1 MIAVSKAMF
10 PAVPSAH
17 VPALNVLAAGVPLSL
32 VLTALALLAT
42 LATIRSACADDE
54 AADLRQIVVTA
65 TRTEQ
70 PLDQTGSSLSVISA
84 QDLEQR
90 QTLIVTDILAQ
101 TPGLIVSR
109 NGGPGQDTNLYI
121 RGAEPGESLVLID
134 GIRIND
140 PSSPDGE
147 PILGDLLNNDIER
160 IEILRGPQSTLYG
173 SDAIGGVIDI
183 LTQRGGATPL
193 SLRLQAQGGSFDSQ
207 QFNAA
212 ANGTDGPMEYGAAA
226 NYYGTRGVSA
236 ADARNGNTEPDG
248 YVNFDAT
255 ANVRLHATE
264 NLSLDLRGFYIRS
277 RTEID
282 GYPPP
287 NYNFQDDA
295 EYGENYLRAG
305 YAALNLAL
313 FDSSLTQRVA
323 VIASDSDRRFFGQF
337 DPVSY
342 AFTPAENFYASG
354 GATRIE
360 YQGVIELGAAN
371 EITYGAEHQLST
383 LSTDSLPDYGTG
395 PTSGRDRVTGY
406 YGEWQRTIA
415 RQLTLTGGVR
425 YDDDDAFGGH
435 TTLKA
440 AAAWQLFQGNTILRA
455 NYGGGFKAPTLY
467 QLYSEYSNPTQ
478 ALRAETADGWEAGAD
493 QLLFDRQL
501 RATLTY
507 FDRHE
512 QNAIDFFNCYDELVP
527 SGACVLREAEGGYYY
542 NVGRSRSSGY
552 ESELVFRPGSSFS
565 AWVNYTNMK
574 AIDLAT
580 GLELARRPH
589 SSANVGLTWTPE
601 PRTSLGASFSY
612 VGSRFDD
619 DADTTRL
626 SSNTSVNLY
635 ASYALGAHLQLF
647 GRIENLFDNLAEPT
661 FGYGA
666 VTRGCFA
673 GLRAT
678 L

>member
-1 MIAVSKAMF
+1 MITHPKAAF
-10 PAVPSAH
+10 VA
-17 VPALNVLAAGVPLSL
+17 VLAFLGL
-32 VLTALALLAT
+32 VHTA
-42 LATIRSACADDE
+42 RADDD
-54 AADLRQIVVTA
+54 AADLQQIVVSA
-65 TRTEQ
+65 TRTAQ
-70 PLDQTGSSLSVISA
+70 PLDKTGSSLSVISA
-84 QDLEQR
+84 AELDQR
-90 QTLIVTDILAQ
+90 QTLVVTDILAQ
-101 TPGLIVSR
+101 IPGLTVSR

-140 PSSPDGE
+140 PGSPDGE
-147 PILGDLLNNDIER
+147 PILGDLLNNDIDR

-173 SDAIGGVIDI
+173 SDAIGGVVNI

-193 SLRLQAQGGSFDSQ
+193 SLRLQAQGGTFDTQ
-207 QFNAA
+207 QFNLA
-212 ANGTDGPMEYGAAA
+212 ANGTEGVLDYGAAA

-277 RTEID
+277 RAEID

-287 NYNFQDDA
+287 DYSFQDDA
-295 EYGENYLRAG
+295 EFGDNTLRAG
-305 YAALNLAL
+305 YAALNVSL
-313 FDSSLTQRVA
+313 FDGRLTQRVA
-323 VIASDSDRRFFGQF
+323 LIASDSDRRFYGAF
-337 DPVSY
+337 DPVTF

-354 GATRIE
+354 GATRVE

-371 EITYGAEHQLST
+371 ELTYGAERQLST
-383 LSTDSLPDYGTG
+383 LSTDSLPDYGAG
-395 PTSGRDRVTGY
+395 PTTGRDRITGY
-406 YGEWQRTIA
+406 YGEWQGTIA
-415 RQLTLTGGVR
+415 RQLTLTGGLR
-425 YDDDDAFGGH
+425 YDDDHEFGSH
-435 TTLKA
+435 TTLKV

-467 QLYSEYSNPTQ
+467 QLFSQYSNPTQ
-478 ALRAETADGWEAGAD
+478 ALRAETADGWEVGAD
-493 QLLFDRQL
+493 QLLLDKRL

-507 FDRHE
+507 FERHE
-512 QNAIDFFNCYDELVP
+512 QNAIDFFNCYDETTPV
-527 SGACVLREAEGGYYY
+527 GACLLREAEGGYYY
-542 NVGRSRSSGY
+542 NVGRSRSNGY
-552 ESELVFRPGSSFS
+552 EAELVFRPGATFS
-565 AWVNYTNMK
+565 AWANYTNMK

-580 GLELARRPH
+580 GLALARRPH
-589 SSANVGLTWTPE
+589 VSGNVGLTWTPQ
-601 PRTSLGASFSY
+601 PRTSLGASVSY
-612 VGSRFDD
+612 VGARFDD
-619 DADTTRL
+619 GADTTRL
-626 SSNTSVNLY
+626 SSNTTVNLY

-647 GRIENLFDNLAEPT
+647 GRIENLLDNVSEPT

>member
-1 MIAVSKAMF
+1 MIAHPMARWVA
-10 PAVPSAH
+10 
-17 VPALNVLAAGVPLSL
+17 VLAALGLIH
-32 VLTALALLAT
+32 TA
-42 LATIRSACADDE
+42 RADDE
-54 AADLRQIVVTA
+54 AADLQQIVVSA
-65 TRTEQ
+65 TRTAQ
-70 PLDQTGSSLSVISA
+70 PLDKTGSSLSVISA
-84 QDLEQR
+84 ADLDQR
-90 QTLIVTDILAQ
+90 QTLVVSDILAQ
-101 TPGLIVSR
+101 TPGLTVSR
-109 NGGPGQDTNLYI
+109 NGGPGQLTSLYI

-147 PILGDLLNNDIER
+147 PILGDLLNNDIDR

-173 SDAIGGVIDI
+173 SDAIGGVVNI
-183 LTQRGGATPL
+183 LTQRGGTGPL
-193 SLRLQAQGGSFDSQ
+193 SLRVEAQGGTFDSQ

-212 ANGTDGPMEYGAAA
+212 ANGTDGPIDYGAAA
-226 NYYGTRGVSA
+226 DYYGTRGVSA

-248 YVNFDAT
+248 YVNFGAT

-264 NLSLDLRGFYIRS
+264 ALSLDLRGFYLRS

-287 NYNFQDDA
+287 DYSFQDDA
-295 EYGENYLRAG
+295 EFGDNYLRAG
-305 YAALNLAL
+305 YAALNASL
-313 FDSSLTQRVA
+313 FDGRLTQRVA
-323 VIASDSDRRFFGQF
+323 LIASDSDRRFYGAF
-337 DPVSY
+337 DPVTY

-354 GATRIE
+354 GATRVE

-371 EITYGAEHQLST
+371 ELTYGAERQLST

-395 PTSGRDRVTGY
+395 PTTGRDRITGY
-406 YGEWQRTIA
+406 YGEWQSTIA

-425 YDDDDAFGGH
+425 YDDDHEFGGH
-435 TTLKA
+435 TTLKV
-440 AAAWQLFQGNTILRA
+440 AAAWQLFQGHTTLRA

-467 QLYSEYSNPTQ
+467 QLFSPYSNPTQ
-478 ALRAETADGWEAGAD
+478 PLRAETADGWEIGAD
-493 QLLFDRQL
+493 QLLLDKRL

-507 FDRHE
+507 FERHE

-527 SGACVLREAEGGYYY
+527 VGACVLREAEGGYYY
-542 NVGRSRSSGY
+542 NVGRSRARGY
-552 ESELVFRPGSSFS
+552 ESELVFRAGATVS
-565 AWVNYTNMK
+565 AWANYTNMQ

-580 GLELARRPH
+580 GLQLARRPH
-589 SSANVGLTWTPE
+589 TSANVGLTWTPE

-612 VGSRFDD
+612 VGARFDD
-619 DADTTRL
+619 GADSVPL
-626 SSNTSVNLY
+626 SSNTALNLY

-647 GRIENLFDNLAEPT
+647 GRIENLFDNTSEPA

>member
-1 MIAVSKAMF
+1 MIASRTAIVI
-10 PAVPSAH
+10 AVFAAVCSH
-17 VPALNVLAAGVPLSL
+17 QLA
-32 VLTALALLAT
+32 
-42 LATIRSACADDE
+42 RADDE
-54 AADLRQIVVTA
+54 PNDLQKIVVTA

-70 PLDQTGSSLSVISA
+70 PLEQTGSSLSVISA
-84 QDLEQR
+84 ADLEQR
-90 QTLIVTDILAQ
+90 QTLFVTDILAQ
-101 TPGLIVSR
+101 TPGLTVSR

-147 PILGDLLNNDIER
+147 PILGDLLNNDIDR

-173 SDAIGGVIDI
+173 SDAIGGVINV

-193 SLRLQAQGGSFDSQ
+193 SLRVQAQGGTFDTQ
-207 QFNAA
+207 QFDAA

-287 NYNFQDDA
+287 RYITFQDDA
-295 EYGENYLRAG
+295 EFGDNYLRAG

-313 FDSSLTQRVA
+313 FDSRFTQRVA
-323 VIASDSDRRFFGQF
+323 VIASDSDRRFFGAF
-337 DPVSY
+337 DPVTY

-354 GATRIE
+354 GATRVE
-360 YQGVIELGAAN
+360 YQGVIELGGAS
-371 EITYGAEHQLST
+371 EFTYGAEHQLST

-395 PTSGRDRVTGY
+395 PTTGRDRVTGY
-406 YGEWQRTIA
+406 YGEWQSTIA

-425 YDDDDAFGGH
+425 YDDDHEFGGH

-467 QLYSEYSNPTQ
+467 QLFSEYSNPTQ
-478 ALRAETADGWEAGAD
+478 ALRAETADGWEVGAD
-493 QLLFDRQL
+493 QLLLDKRL

-507 FDRHE
+507 FDRDE
-512 QNAIDFFNCYDELVP
+512 RNAIDFFNCYDELVP
-527 SGACVLREAEGGYYY
+527 VGACVLREAEGGYYY
-542 NVGRSRSSGY
+542 NVGRSRVTGY
-552 ESELVFRPGSSFS
+552 EAEIVFRALTSLN
-565 AWVNYTNMK
+565 AWVNYTNMN
-574 AIDLAT
+574 AIDQIT
-580 GLELARRPH
+580 RLELARRPH
-589 SSANVGLTWTPE
+589 TSANVGLTWTPQ

-612 VGSRFDD
+612 VSARFDD

-626 SSNTSVNLY
+626 SSNATVNLY
-635 ASYALGAHLQLF
+635 ASYALGDHLQLF
-647 GRIENLFDNLAEPT
+647 GRIENLFDNVAEPT
-661 FGYGA
+661 YGYGA

>member
-1 MIAVSKAMF
+1 MIASRTAIVIAMF
-10 PAVPSAH
+10 AAVCSP
-17 VPALNVLAAGVPLSL
+17 
-32 VLTALALLAT
+32 LLA
-42 LATIRSACADDE
+42 RADDE
-54 AADLRQIVVTA
+54 SSDLQKIVVTA

-84 QDLEQR
+84 ADIEQR
-90 QTLIVTDILAQ
+90 QTLFVTDILAQ
-101 TPGLIVSR
+101 TPGLTVSR

-147 PILGDLLNNDIER
+147 PILGDLLNNAIER
-160 IEILRGPQSTLYG
+160 IEVLRGPQSTLYG
-173 SDAIGGVIDI
+173 SDAIGGVINI

-193 SLRLQAQGGSFDSQ
+193 SLRVQAQGGSFDTQ
-207 QFNAA
+207 QFDAA
-212 ANGTDGPMEYGAAA
+212 ANGSDGPMEYGAAA

-255 ANVRLHATE
+255 ANVRLHANE

-287 NYNFQDDA
+287 NYSFQDDA
-295 EYGENYLRAG
+295 EFGENYLQAG

-313 FDSSLTQRVA
+313 FEGSFTQRVA
-323 VIASDSDRRFFGQF
+323 VIASDSDRRFYGAF
-337 DPVSY
+337 DPVTY

-354 GATRIE
+354 GATRVE
-360 YQGVIELGAAN
+360 YQGTIELGAAS
-371 EITYGAEHQLST
+371 ELTFGAERQLST
-383 LSTDSLPDYGTG
+383 LSTDTLPDYGTG
-395 PTSGRDRVTGY
+395 PTTGRDTVTGY
-406 YGEWQRTIA
+406 YGEWQSTIA
-415 RQLTLTGGVR
+415 RQLTLIGGVR
-425 YDDDDAFGGH
+425 YDDDDEFGGH
-435 TTLKA
+435 TTLKV
-440 AAAWQLFQGNTILRA
+440 AAAWQLFDGNTILRA

-467 QLYSEYSNPTQ
+467 QLFSEYSNPTQ
-478 ALRAETADGWEAGAD
+478 ALRAETAYGWEVGAD
-493 QLLFDRQL
+493 QLLFDKHL
-501 RATLTY
+501 RATFTY

-512 QNAIDFFNCYDELVP
+512 QNAIDFFDCYDDLVP
-527 SGACVLREAEGGYYY
+527 VGACVLRETVGGYYY
-542 NVGRSRSSGY
+542 NVDRSRSSGY
-552 ESELVFRPGSSFS
+552 ETELVARPSQVLS
-565 AWVNYTNMK
+565 AWVNYTNMR
-574 AIDLAT
+574 ATDELT

-589 SSANVGLTWTPE
+589 VSGNLGLTWTPQS
-601 PRTSLGASFSY
+601 RTSLGASLSY
-612 VGSRFDD
+612 VGARFDD
-619 DADTTRL
+619 DGDTTPL
-626 SSNTSVNLY
+626 HSATTVNLY

-647 GRIENLFDNLAEPT
+647 GRIENLFDNVAEPT

>member
-1 MIAVSKAMF
+1 MIAHPKARLV
-10 PAVPSAH
+10 AV
-17 VPALNVLAAGVPLSL
+17 
-32 VLTALALLAT
+32 LAT
-42 LATIRSACADDE
+42 LGLIHTARADDD
-54 AADLRQIVVTA
+54 AADLQQIVVSA
-65 TRTEQ
+65 TRTAQ
-70 PLDQTGSSLSVISA
+70 PLDKTGSSLSVISA
-84 QDLEQR
+84 ADLEQR
-90 QTLIVTDILAQ
+90 QTLIVTDMLRE
-101 TPGLIVSR
+101 TPGLTVSR

-147 PILGDLLNNDIER
+147 PILGDLLNNDLDR

-173 SDAIGGVIDI
+173 SDAIGGVINV

-193 SLRLQAQGGSFDSQ
+193 SLRLQAQGGSFDTQ

-212 ANGTDGPMEYGAAA
+212 ANGTDGPLEYGAAA

-248 YVNFDAT
+248 YVNFGAT
-255 ANVRLHATE
+255 ANLRLHATE
-264 NLSLDLRGFYIRS
+264 NLSLDLRGFYVRS

-287 NYNFQDDA
+287 NYSFQDDA
-295 EYGENYLRAG
+295 EFGDNYLRAG
-305 YAALNLAL
+305 YAALNASL
-313 FDSSLTQRVA
+313 FDGKLTQRVA
-323 VIASDSDRRFFGQF
+323 LIASDSDRRFYGAF
-337 DPVSY
+337 DPVTF

-371 EITYGAEHQLST
+371 ELTYGAERQLST
-383 LSTDSLPDYGTG
+383 LSTDSLPDYGAG
-395 PTSGRDRVTGY
+395 PTTGRDRITGY
-406 YGEWQRTIA
+406 YGEWQSTIA
-415 RQLTLTGGVR
+415 PQLTLTGGVR
-425 YDDDDAFGGH
+425 YDDDHEFGSH
-435 TTLKA
+435 TTLKV
-440 AAAWQLFQGNTILRA
+440 AAAWQLFQGDTTLRA

-467 QLYSEYSNPTQ
+467 QLFSEYSNPTQ
-478 ALRAETADGWEAGAD
+478 ALRAETADGWEVGAD
-493 QLLFDRQL
+493 QLLLDKRL

-507 FDRHE
+507 FERHE

-527 SGACVLREAEGGYYY
+527 VGACVLREAEGGYYY
-542 NVGRSRSSGY
+542 NVGRSRARGY
-552 ESELVFRPGSSFS
+552 ESELVFRPGAAVS
-565 AWVNYTNMK
+565 AWANYTNMK

-589 SSANVGLTWTPE
+589 VSGNVGLTWTPQ
-601 PRTSLGASFSY
+601 PRTSLGASVSY
-612 VGSRFDD
+612 VGARFDN
-619 DADTTRL
+619 TTDSVPL
-626 SSNTSVNLY
+626 LSNTTVNLY

-647 GRIENLFDNLAEPT
+647 GRIENLFDNVAEPT